1 MLGNSTTPRTCGD
14 ANNRKEPLHFDQRA
28 QGAVAAVV
36 SAVRELAGTILGT
49 ILGTAVFPVTQSLS
63 YT

>member
-1 MLGNSTTPRTCGD
+1 MLTIEK
-14 ANNRKEPLHFDQRA
+14 NRCISISAPKAQSLPL
-28 QGAVAAVV
+28 
-36 SAVRELAGTILGT
+36 SALFGELAGTILGT